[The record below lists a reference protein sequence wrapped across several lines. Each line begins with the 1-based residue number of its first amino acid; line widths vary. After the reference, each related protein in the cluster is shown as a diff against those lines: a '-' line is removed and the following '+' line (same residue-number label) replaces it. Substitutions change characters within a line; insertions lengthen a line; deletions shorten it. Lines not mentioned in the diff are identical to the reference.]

1 MSDSLIDRQVRDTRS
16 FNRFYTR
23 RIGVLEEGLL
33 HSAFNLTE
41 ARILFELAHRKHPEA
56 SGLARDLGLDP
67 GYLSRLLRG
76 LRRRRL
82 VGSRPVPGDR
92 RRRRLVLTE
101 AGRSAFGELDRRS
114 HADVVAMLRELRPA
128 ERERLADAMRLIRRL
143 LDGSREHSAEPR
155 VTLRDLEPGDLGWV
169 VQRHGALYAREYG
182 WDRRFEALVARVVAE
197 FVEGLDRA
205 RERAW
210 IAELDGEPVGSV
222 FLVRKTDEIAKLRLL
237 LVEPTARGLGL
248 GTRLVR
254 ECMAF
259 ARAAGYRRI
268 TLWTNDV
275 LHAARRIYQSA
286 GFRLV
291 DRAPHAEFGEGLV
304 GETWE
309 LEL

>member
-1 MSDSLIDRQVRDTRS
+1 MAGDRGALERQIRRTRG

-33 HSAFNLTE
+33 HSAFSLTE
-41 ARILFELAHRKHPEA
+41 ARLLFELAHRDTPDA
-56 SGLARDLGLDP
+56 AGLARDLGLDP

-82 VGSRPVPGDR
+82 VTSHAVPGDR
-92 RRRRLVLTE
+92 RRRRLALTE
-101 AGRSAFGELDRRS
+101 TGRAAFAELDARS
-114 HADVVAMLRELRPA
+114 HADVGEMLRRLRPA
-128 ERERLADAMRLIRRL
+128 ERERLVEAMHTIERL
-143 LDGSREHSAEPR
+143 LEAPPSGSVP
-155 VTLRDLEPGDLGWV
+155 VTLRPPEPGDLGWV
-169 VQRHGALYAREYG
+169 VHRHGLLYAREYG
-182 WDRRFEALVARVVAE
+182 WDARFEGLVAAVVAE
-197 FVEGLDRA
+197 FVRQLDPR

-210 IAELDGEPVGSV
+210 IADQEGVVVGSV
-222 FLVRKTDEIAKLRLL
+222 FLVRQSDEVAKLRLL
-237 LVEPTARGLGL
+237 LVEPEARGLGL
-248 GTRLVR
+248 GRRLVA
-254 ECMAF
+254 ECIAF
-259 ARAAGYRRI
+259 ARETGYRRI

-291 DRAPHAEFGEGLV
+291 KREPHRSFGEGLV

>member
-1 MSDSLIDRQVRDTRS
+1 MPAPDFDRQVRETRR

-33 HSAFNLTE
+33 HSSFNLTE
-41 ARILFELAHRKHPEA
+41 ARILYELANCEAPDA

-82 VGSRPVPGDR
+82 VVSRSVPGDR
-92 RRRRLVLTE
+92 RRRRLALTD
-101 AGRSAFGELDRRS
+101 AGRAAFGELDRRS
-114 HADVVAMLRELRPA
+114 QTEVGAMLKRLLPA
-128 ERERLADAMRLIRRL
+128 DRERLADAMVAIQRL
-143 LDGSREHSAEPR
+143 LDTGADASPGSA
-155 VTLRDLEPGDLGWV
+155 VTLRPPEAGDLGWV
-169 VQRHGALYAREYG
+169 VQRHGALYRQEYG
-182 WDRRFEALVARVVAE
+182 WDERFEGLVARVVAE
-197 FVEGLDRA
+197 FVESFEPDRQ
-205 RERAW
+205 RAW
-210 IAELDGEPVGSV
+210 IAERDGEPVGSV
-222 FLVRKTDEIAKLRLL
+222 FLVRKTDEVAKLRLL
-237 LVEPTARGLGL
+237 LVEPAARGLGL
-248 GTRLVR
+248 GTRLVA
-254 ECMAF
+254 ECIRF

-275 LHAARRIYQSA
+275 LHAARRIYQGA

-291 DRAPHAEFGEGLV
+291 EREPHDHFGSGLV